1 MGSGLTKLKR
11 FIGNKNTVTIL
22 CVVAGV
28 VVLYVG
34 YNYRVSSAI
43 NPTTIPYARNTLEAR
58 HVITAEDI
66 GYMEVNS
73 DVVTKSDNLITNAN
87 ELIGQEVTYG
97 NVIQQNSL
105 FYAGDVTDPSLSPDY
120 VLSDIEDGYTAFSL
134 SVDTYTTYGNAIAK
148 GDYIDLW
155 FNGEDDTDKII
166 YTNLVRSIRVLD
178 VRDSSGVSLEHA
190 NSTGE
195 PAELL
200 FAVPDDLYALLVK
213 AQQVGTLEPVPRN
226 RNYTADPG
234 ETEVV
239 SDYVV
244 QYVLSKSATIPDES
258 TSSNTDTN
266 TTTNN
271 NANNNT
277 TTNNVNNNTT
287 IIE

>member
-1 MGSGLTKLKR
+1 MGSGLTKVKR

-22 CVVAGV
+22 CVVAGIA
-28 VVLYVG
+28 VLYIG

-43 NPTTIPYARNTLEAR
+43 NPTTVPYAKNTLEAR
-58 HVITAEDI
+58 HVITVDDI

-73 DVVTKSDNLITNAN
+73 DVVSKSDNLITNGN
-87 ELIGQEVTYG
+87 ELVGKEVTYG
-97 NVIQQNSL
+97 NTIQQNSL
-105 FYAGDVTDPSLSPDY
+105 FYDGDITEPNLSPDY

-155 FNGEDDTDKII
+155 FNGEDDTNKII
-166 YTNLVRSIRVLD
+166 YTNLVKSIRVLD
-178 VRDSSGVSLEHA
+178 VRDSAGVSLEHA

-200 FAVPDDLYALLVK
+200 FAVPDDMSSLLVK

-239 SDYVV
+239 SEYVV
-244 QYVLSKSATIPDES
+244 QYVLSKSVTIPDEN
-258 TSSNTDTN
+258 TSSGSNSN
-266 TTTNN
+266 STTNN
-271 NANNNT
+271 TNSNNTNNNT
-277 TTNNVNNNTT
+277 TN
-287 IIE
+287 

>member
-1 MGSGLTKLKR
+1 MGSGLTKVKR

-22 CVVAGV
+22 CVVAGIA
-28 VVLYVG
+28 VLYIG

-43 NPTTIPYARNTLEAR
+43 NPTTVPYAKNTLEAR
-58 HVITAEDI
+58 HVITVDDI

-73 DVVTKSDNLITNAN
+73 DVVSKSDNLITNGN
-87 ELIGQEVTYG
+87 ELVGKEVTYG
-97 NVIQQNSL
+97 NTIQQNSL
-105 FYAGDVTDPSLSPDY
+105 FYDGDITEPNLSPDY

-155 FNGEDDTDKII
+155 FNGEDDTNKII
-166 YTNLVRSIRVLD
+166 YTNLVKSIRVLD
-178 VRDSSGVSLEHA
+178 VRDSAGVSLEHA

-200 FAVPDDLYALLVK
+200 FAVPDDMYSLLVK

-239 SDYVV
+239 SEYVV
-244 QYVLSKSATIPDES
+244 QYVLSKSVTIPDEN
-258 TSSNTDTN
+258 TSSGSNSN
-266 TTTNN
+266 STTNN
-271 NANNNT
+271 TNSNNTNNNT
-277 TTNNVNNNTT
+277 TN
-287 IIE
+287 

>member
-1 MGSGLTKLKR
+1 MGSGLTKVKR

-22 CVVAGV
+22 CVVAGIA
-28 VVLYVG
+28 VLYIG

-43 NPTTIPYARNTLEAR
+43 NPTTVPYAKNTLEAR
-58 HVITAEDI
+58 HVITVDDI

-73 DVVTKSDNLITNAN
+73 DVVSKSDNLITNGN
-87 ELIGQEVTYG
+87 ELVGKEVTYG
-97 NVIQQNSL
+97 NTIQQNSL
-105 FYAGDVTDPSLSPDY
+105 FYDGDITEPNLSSDY

-155 FNGEDDTDKII
+155 FNGEDDTNKII
-166 YTNLVRSIRVLD
+166 YTNLVKSIRVLD
-178 VRDSSGVSLEHA
+178 VRDSAGVSLEHA

-200 FAVPDDLYALLVK
+200 FAVPDDMYSLLVK
-213 AQQVGTLEPVPRN
+213 AEQVGVLEPVPRN

-239 SDYVV
+239 SEYVV
-244 QYVLSKSATIPDES
+244 QYVLSKSVTIPDEN
-258 TSSNTDTN
+258 TSSGSNSN
-266 TTTNN
+266 STTNN
-271 NANNNT
+271 TNSNNTNNNT
-277 TTNNVNNNTT
+277 TN
-287 IIE
+287 

>member
-1 MGSGLTKLKR
+1 MGSGLTKIKR
-11 FIGNKNTVTIL
+11 FVGNKNTVTIL
-22 CVVAGV
+22 CVVAGIA
-28 VVLYVG
+28 VLYIG

-43 NPTTIPYARNTLEAR
+43 NPTTVPYAKNTLEAR
-58 HVITAEDI
+58 HVITPDDI

-73 DVVTKSDNLITNAN
+73 DVVSKSDNLITNGN
-87 ELIGQEVTYG
+87 ELVGKEVMYG
-97 NVIQQNSL
+97 NTIQQNSL
-105 FYAGDVTDPSLSPDY
+105 FYDGDITEPELSPDY

-155 FNGEDDTDKII
+155 FNGEDDTNKII
-166 YTNLVRSIRVLD
+166 YTNLVKSIRVLD
-178 VRDSSGVSLEHA
+178 VRDSAGVSLEHA

-200 FAVPDDLYALLVK
+200 FAVPDDMYSLLVK
-213 AQQVGTLEPVPRN
+213 AQQVGDLEPVPRN

-244 QYVLSKSATIPDES
+244 QYVLSKSVTIPDEN
-258 TSSNTDTN
+258 TSSGSNSN

-271 NANNNT
+271 TNSNNNTNNNT
-277 TTNNVNNNTT
+277 TN
-287 IIE
+287 

>member
-1 MGSGLTKLKR
+1 MGSGLTKVKR

-22 CVVAGV
+22 CVVAGIA
-28 VVLYVG
+28 VLYIG

-43 NPTTIPYARNTLEAR
+43 NPTTVPYAKNTLEAR
-58 HVITAEDI
+58 HVITVDDI

-73 DVVTKSDNLITNAN
+73 DVVSKSDNLITNGN
-87 ELIGQEVTYG
+87 ELIGKEVTYG
-97 NVIQQNSL
+97 NTVQQNSL
-105 FYAGDVTDPSLSPDY
+105 FYDGDITEPELSPDY

-155 FNGEDDTDKII
+155 FNGEDDTNKII
-166 YTNLVRSIRVLD
+166 YTNLVKSIRVLD
-178 VRDSSGVSLEHA
+178 VRDSAGVSLEHA

-200 FAVPDDLYALLVK
+200 FAVPDDMYSLLVK
-213 AQQVGTLEPVPRN
+213 AEQVGTLEPVPRN

-239 SDYVV
+239 SEYVV
-244 QYVLSKSATIPDES
+244 QYVLSKSVTIPDEN
-258 TSSNTDTN
+258 TSSGSNSN
-266 TTTNN
+266 STTNN
-271 NANNNT
+271 TNSNNTNNNT
-277 TTNNVNNNTT
+277 TN
-287 IIE
+287 

>member
-1 MGSGLTKLKR
+1 MGSGLTKVKR

-22 CVVAGV
+22 CVVAGIA
-28 VVLYVG
+28 VLYIG

-43 NPTTIPYARNTLEAR
+43 NPTTVPYAKNTLEAR
-58 HVITAEDI
+58 HVITVDDI

-73 DVVTKSDNLITNAN
+73 DVVSKSDNLITNGN
-87 ELIGQEVTYG
+87 ELVGKEVTYG
-97 NVIQQNSL
+97 NTIQQNSL
-105 FYAGDVTDPSLSPDY
+105 FYDGDITEPNLSPDY

-155 FNGEDDTDKII
+155 FNGEDDTNKII
-166 YTNLVRSIRVLD
+166 YTNLVKSIRVLD
-178 VRDSSGVSLEHA
+178 VRDSAGVSLEHA

-200 FAVPDDLYALLVK
+200 FAVPDDMYSLLVK

-244 QYVLSKSATIPDES
+244 QYVLSKSVTIPDEN
-258 TSSNTDTN
+258 TSSGSNSN
-266 TTTNN
+266 STTNN
-271 NANNNT
+271 ANSNNTNNNT
-277 TTNNVNNNTT
+277 TN
-287 IIE
+287 

>member
-1 MGSGLTKLKR
+1 MNSALTKLKR
-11 FIGNKNTVTIL
+11 FISNKNTVTII

-28 VVLYVG
+28 AVLYIG

-43 NPTTIPYARNTLEAR
+43 NPTTVPYARNTLEAR

-73 DVVTKSDNLITNAN
+73 DVISKSDNLITNGN

-105 FYAGDVTDPSLSPDY
+105 FYVGDVTDPTLSPDY

-155 FNGEDDTDKII
+155 FNGEDDTNRII

-178 VRDSSGVSLEHA
+178 VRDASGVSLDNV

-213 AQQVGTLEPVPRN
+213 AQFVGTLEPVPRN
-226 RNYTADPG
+226 RNYTAAPG

-239 SDYVV
+239 SEYVV
-244 QYVLSKSATIPDES
+244 QYILSYSVTIPDEN
-258 TSSNTDTN
+258 TSSND
-266 TTTNN
+266 NN
-271 NANNNT
+271 SNNNT
-277 TTNNVNNNTT
+277 NDGTNNGNTST
-287 IIE
+287 DTDNQ

>member
-105 FYAGDVTDPSLSPDY
+105 FYTGDVTDPSLSPDY

-244 QYVLSKSATIPDES
+244 QYVLSKSAIIPDES

-266 TTTNN
+266 TTMNN

-277 TTNNVNNNTT
+277 TTNNGNNNTT

>member
-1 MGSGLTKLKR
+1 MGSGLTKVKR

-22 CVVAGV
+22 CVVAGIA
-28 VVLYVG
+28 VLYIG

-43 NPTTIPYARNTLEAR
+43 NPTTVPYAKNTLEAR
-58 HVITAEDI
+58 HVITVDDI

-73 DVVTKSDNLITNAN
+73 DVVSKSDNLITNGN
-87 ELIGQEVTYG
+87 ELVGKEVTYG
-97 NVIQQNSL
+97 NTIQQNSL
-105 FYAGDVTDPSLSPDY
+105 FYDGDITEPNLSPDY

-134 SVDTYTTYGNAIAK
+134 SVDTYTTYGNAITK

-155 FNGEDDTDKII
+155 FNGEDDTNKII
-166 YTNLVRSIRVLD
+166 YTNLVKSIRVLD
-178 VRDSSGVSLEHA
+178 VRDSAGVSLEHA

-200 FAVPDDLYALLVK
+200 FAVPDDMYSLLVK

-239 SDYVV
+239 SEYVV
-244 QYVLSKSATIPDES
+244 QYVLSKSVTIPDEN
-258 TSSNTDTN
+258 TSSGSNSN
-266 TTTNN
+266 STTNN
-271 NANNNT
+271 TNSNNTNNNT
-277 TTNNVNNNTT
+277 TN
-287 IIE
+287 

>member
-1 MGSGLTKLKR
+1 MGSGLTKVKR

-22 CVVAGV
+22 CVVAGIA
-28 VVLYVG
+28 VLYIG

-43 NPTTIPYARNTLEAR
+43 NPTTVPYAKNTLEAR
-58 HVITAEDI
+58 HVITVDDI

-73 DVVTKSDNLITNAN
+73 DVVSKSDNLITNGN
-87 ELIGQEVTYG
+87 ELVGKEVTYG
-97 NVIQQNSL
+97 NTIQQNSL
-105 FYAGDVTDPSLSPDY
+105 FYDGDITEPELSPDY

-155 FNGEDDTDKII
+155 FNGEDDTNKII
-166 YTNLVRSIRVLD
+166 YTNLVKSIRVLD
-178 VRDSSGVSLEHA
+178 VRDSAGVSLEHA

-200 FAVPDDLYALLVK
+200 FAVPDDMYSLLVK
-213 AQQVGTLEPVPRN
+213 AQQVGDLEPVPRN

-239 SDYVV
+239 SEYVV
-244 QYVLSKSATIPDES
+244 QYVLSKSVTIPDEN
-258 TSSNTDTN
+258 TSSGSNSN
-266 TTTNN
+266 STTNN
-271 NANNNT
+271 TNSNNTNNNT
-277 TTNNVNNNTT
+277 TN
-287 IIE
+287 

>member
-1 MGSGLTKLKR
+1 MGSGLTKVKR

-22 CVVAGV
+22 CVVAGIA
-28 VVLYVG
+28 VLYIG

-43 NPTTIPYARNTLEAR
+43 NPTTVPYAKNTLEAR
-58 HVITAEDI
+58 HVITVDDI

-73 DVVTKSDNLITNAN
+73 DVVSKSDNLITNGN
-87 ELIGQEVTYG
+87 ELVGKEVTYG
-97 NVIQQNSL
+97 NTIQQNSL
-105 FYAGDVTDPSLSPDY
+105 FYDGDITEPSLSPDY

-155 FNGEDDTDKII
+155 FNGEDDTNKII
-166 YTNLVRSIRVLD
+166 YTNLVKSIRVLD
-178 VRDSSGVSLEHA
+178 VRDSAGVSLEHA

-200 FAVPDDLYALLVK
+200 FAVPDDMYSLLVK

-239 SDYVV
+239 SEYVV
-244 QYVLSKSATIPDES
+244 QYVLSKSVTIPDEN
-258 TSSNTDTN
+258 TSSGSNLN
-266 TTTNN
+266 STTNN
-271 NANNNT
+271 TNSNNTNNNT
-277 TTNNVNNNTT
+277 TN
-287 IIE
+287 

>member
-105 FYAGDVTDPSLSPDY
+105 FYTGDVTDPSLSPDY

-258 TSSNTDTN
+258 TSSNTDIN

-277 TTNNVNNNTT
+277 TTNNGNNNTT

>member
-1 MGSGLTKLKR
+1 MGSGLTKVKR

-22 CVVAGV
+22 CVVAGIA
-28 VVLYVG
+28 VLYIG

-43 NPTTIPYARNTLEAR
+43 NPTTVPYAKNTLETR
-58 HVITAEDI
+58 HVITVDDI

-73 DVVTKSDNLITNAN
+73 DVVSKSDNLITNGN
-87 ELIGQEVTYG
+87 ELVGKEVTYG
-97 NVIQQNSL
+97 NTIQQNSL
-105 FYAGDVTDPSLSPDY
+105 FYDGDITEPNLSPDY

-155 FNGEDDTDKII
+155 FNGEDDTNKII
-166 YTNLVRSIRVLD
+166 YTNLVKSIRVLD
-178 VRDSSGVSLEHA
+178 VRDSAGVSLEHA

-200 FAVPDDLYALLVK
+200 FAVPDDMYSLLVK

-239 SDYVV
+239 SEYVV
-244 QYVLSKSATIPDES
+244 QYVLSKSVTIPDEN
-258 TSSNTDTN
+258 TSSGSNSN
-266 TTTNN
+266 STTNN
-271 NANNNT
+271 TNNNNTNNNT
-277 TTNNVNNNTT
+277 TN
-287 IIE
+287 

>member
-1 MGSGLTKLKR
+1 MGSGLTKVKR

-22 CVVAGV
+22 CVVAGIA
-28 VVLYVG
+28 VLYIG

-43 NPTTIPYARNTLEAR
+43 NPTTVPYAKNTLEAR
-58 HVITAEDI
+58 HVITVDDI
-66 GYMEVNS
+66 GYMEVNR
-73 DVVTKSDNLITNAN
+73 DVVSKSDNLITNGN
-87 ELIGQEVTYG
+87 ELVGKEVTYG
-97 NVIQQNSL
+97 NTIQQNSL
-105 FYAGDVTDPSLSPDY
+105 FYDGDITEPSLSPDY

-155 FNGEDDTDKII
+155 FNGEDDTNKII
-166 YTNLVRSIRVLD
+166 YTNLVKSIRVLD
-178 VRDSSGVSLEHA
+178 VRDSAGVSLEHA

-200 FAVPDDLYALLVK
+200 FAVPDDMYSLLVK

-239 SDYVV
+239 SEYVV
-244 QYVLSKSATIPDES
+244 QYVLSKSVTIPDEN
-258 TSSNTDTN
+258 TSSGSNSN
-266 TTTNN
+266 STTNN
-271 NANNNT
+271 TNSNNTNNNT
-277 TTNNVNNNTT
+277 TN
-287 IIE
+287 

>member
-1 MGSGLTKLKR
+1 MGSGLTKVKR

-22 CVVAGV
+22 CVVAGIA
-28 VVLYVG
+28 VLYIG

-43 NPTTIPYARNTLEAR
+43 NPTTVPYAKNTLEAR
-58 HVITAEDI
+58 HVITVDDI

-73 DVVTKSDNLITNAN
+73 DVVSKSDNLITNGN
-87 ELIGQEVTYG
+87 ELVGKEVTYG
-97 NVIQQNSL
+97 NTIQQNSL
-105 FYAGDVTDPSLSPDY
+105 FYDGDITEPSLSPDY

-155 FNGEDDTDKII
+155 FNGEDDTNKII
-166 YTNLVRSIRVLD
+166 YTNLVKSIRVLD
-178 VRDSSGVSLEHA
+178 VRDSAGVSLEHA

-200 FAVPDDLYALLVK
+200 FAVPDDMYSLLVK
-213 AQQVGTLEPVPRN
+213 AEQVGTLEPVPRN

-239 SDYVV
+239 SEYVV
-244 QYVLSKSATIPDES
+244 QYVLSKSVTIPDEN
-258 TSSNTDTN
+258 TSSGSNLN
-266 TTTNN
+266 STTNN
-271 NANNNT
+271 TNSNNTNNNT
-277 TTNNVNNNTT
+277 TN
-287 IIE
+287 

>member
-1 MGSGLTKLKR
+1 MKVLQIRIVQRRNKMGSGLTKLKR

-105 FYAGDVTDPSLSPDY
+105 FYTGDVTDPSLSPDY

-258 TSSNTDTN
+258 TSSNTDTCLG
-266 TTTNN
+266 
-271 NANNNT
+271 
-277 TTNNVNNNTT
+277 
-287 IIE
+287 

>member
-1 MGSGLTKLKR
+1 MGSGLTKVKR

-22 CVVAGV
+22 CVVAGIA
-28 VVLYVG
+28 VLYIG

-43 NPTTIPYARNTLEAR
+43 NPTTVPYAKNTLEAR
-58 HVITAEDI
+58 HVITVDDI

-73 DVVTKSDNLITNAN
+73 DVVSKSDNLITNGN
-87 ELIGQEVTYG
+87 ELVGKEVTYG
-97 NVIQQNSL
+97 NTIQQNSL
-105 FYAGDVTDPSLSPDY
+105 FYDGDITEPSLSPDY

-155 FNGEDDTDKII
+155 FNGEDDTNKII
-166 YTNLVRSIRVLD
+166 YTNLVKSIRVLD
-178 VRDSSGVSLEHA
+178 VRDSAGVSLEHA

-200 FAVPDDLYALLVK
+200 FAVPDDMYSLLVK

-239 SDYVV
+239 SEYVV
-244 QYVLSKSATIPDES
+244 QYVLSKSVTIPDENI
-258 TSSNTDTN
+258 SSGSNSN
-266 TTTNN
+266 STTNN
-271 NANNNT
+271 TNSNNTNNNT
-277 TTNNVNNNTT
+277 TN
-287 IIE
+287 

>member
-1 MGSGLTKLKR
+1 MGSGLTKVKR

-22 CVVAGV
+22 CVVAGIA
-28 VVLYVG
+28 VLYIG

-43 NPTTIPYARNTLEAR
+43 NPTTVPYAKNTLEAR
-58 HVITAEDI
+58 HVITVDDI

-73 DVVTKSDNLITNAN
+73 DVVSKSDNLITNGN
-87 ELIGQEVTYG
+87 ELVGKEVTYG
-97 NVIQQNSL
+97 NTIQQNSL
-105 FYAGDVTDPSLSPDY
+105 FYDGDVTEPNLSPDY

-155 FNGEDDTDKII
+155 FNGEDDTNKII
-166 YTNLVRSIRVLD
+166 YTNLVKSIRVLD
-178 VRDSSGVSLEHA
+178 VRDSAGVSLEHA

-200 FAVPDDLYALLVK
+200 FAVPDDMYSLLVK
-213 AQQVGTLEPVPRN
+213 AEQVGTLEPVPRN

-239 SDYVV
+239 SEYVV
-244 QYVLSKSATIPDES
+244 QYVLSKSVTIPDEN
-258 TSSNTDTN
+258 TSSGSNSN
-266 TTTNN
+266 STTNN
-271 NANNNT
+271 TNSNNTNNNT
-277 TTNNVNNNTT
+277 TN
-287 IIE
+287 

>member
-1 MGSGLTKLKR
+1 MGSGLTKVKR

-22 CVVAGV
+22 CVVAGIA
-28 VVLYVG
+28 VLYIG

-43 NPTTIPYARNTLEAR
+43 NPTTVPYAKNTLEAR
-58 HVITAEDI
+58 HVITVDDI

-73 DVVTKSDNLITNAN
+73 DVVSKSDNLITNGN
-87 ELIGQEVTYG
+87 ELVGKEVTYG
-97 NVIQQNSL
+97 NTIQQNSL
-105 FYAGDVTDPSLSPDY
+105 FYDGDITEPNLSPDY

-155 FNGEDDTDKII
+155 FNGEDDTNKII
-166 YTNLVRSIRVLD
+166 YTNLVKSIRVLD
-178 VRDSSGVSLEHA
+178 VRDSAGVSLEHA

-200 FAVPDDLYALLVK
+200 FAVPDDMYSLLVK
-213 AQQVGTLEPVPRN
+213 AEQVGVLEPVPRN

-244 QYVLSKSATIPDES
+244 QYVLSKSVTIPDEN
-258 TSSNTDTN
+258 TSSGSNSN
-266 TTTNN
+266 STTNN
-271 NANNNT
+271 TNSNNTNNNT
-277 TTNNVNNNTT
+277 TN
-287 IIE
+287 

>member
-22 CVVAGV
+22 CVVAGI

-105 FYAGDVTDPSLSPDY
+105 FYTGDVTDPSLSPDY

-277 TTNNVNNNTT
+277 TTNNGNNNTT

>member
-105 FYAGDVTDPSLSPDY
+105 FYTGDVTDPSLSPDY

-277 TTNNVNNNTT
+277 TTNNGNNNTT

>member
-1 MGSGLTKLKR
+1 MGSGLTKVKR

-22 CVVAGV
+22 CVVAGIA
-28 VVLYVG
+28 VLYIG

-43 NPTTIPYARNTLEAR
+43 NPTTVPYAKNTLETR
-58 HVITAEDI
+58 HVITVDDI

-73 DVVTKSDNLITNAN
+73 DVVSKSDNLITNGN
-87 ELIGQEVTYG
+87 ELVGKEVTYG
-97 NVIQQNSL
+97 NTIQQNSL
-105 FYAGDVTDPSLSPDY
+105 FYDGDITEPNLSPDY

-155 FNGEDDTDKII
+155 FNGEDDTNKII
-166 YTNLVRSIRVLD
+166 YTNLVKSIRVLD
-178 VRDSSGVSLEHA
+178 VRDSAGVSLEHA

-200 FAVPDDLYALLVK
+200 FAVPDDMYSLLVK

-239 SDYVV
+239 SEYVV
-244 QYVLSKSATIPDES
+244 QYVLSKSVTIPDEN
-258 TSSNTDTN
+258 TSSGSNSN
-266 TTTNN
+266 STTNN
-271 NANNNT
+271 TNSNNTNNNT
-277 TTNNVNNNTT
+277 TN
-287 IIE
+287 

>member
-1 MGSGLTKLKR
+1 MGSGLTKVKR

-22 CVVAGV
+22 CVVAGIA
-28 VVLYVG
+28 VLYIG

-43 NPTTIPYARNTLEAR
+43 NPTTVPYAKNTLEAR
-58 HVITAEDI
+58 HVITVDDI

-73 DVVTKSDNLITNAN
+73 DVVSKSDNLITNGN
-87 ELIGQEVTYG
+87 ELVGKEVTYG
-97 NVIQQNSL
+97 NTIQQNSL
-105 FYAGDVTDPSLSPDY
+105 FYDGDITEPNLSPDY

-155 FNGEDDTDKII
+155 FNGEDDTNKII
-166 YTNLVRSIRVLD
+166 YTNLVKSIRVLD

-200 FAVPDDLYALLVK
+200 FAVPDDMYSLLVK

-244 QYVLSKSATIPDES
+244 QYVLSKSVTIPDEN
-258 TSSNTDTN
+258 TSSGSNSN
-266 TTTNN
+266 STTNN
-271 NANNNT
+271 TNSNNTNNNT
-277 TTNNVNNNTT
+277 TN
-287 IIE
+287 

>member
-1 MGSGLTKLKR
+1 MGSGLTKIKR
-11 FIGNKNTVTIL
+11 FLSNKNTVTIL
-22 CVVAGV
+22 CVVAGIT
-28 VVLYVG
+28 VLYIG

-43 NPTTIPYARNTLEAR
+43 NPKTVPYAKNTLEAR
-58 HVITAEDI
+58 HVITADDI

-73 DVVTKSDNLITNAN
+73 DVVSKSDNLITNGN
-87 ELIGQEVTYG
+87 ELIGKEVTYG
-97 NVIQQNSL
+97 NTIQQNSL
-105 FYAGDVTDPSLSPDY
+105 FYDGDITEPNLSPDY

-155 FNGEDDTDKII
+155 FNGEDDTNKII
-166 YTNLVRSIRVLD
+166 YTNLVKSIKVLD
-178 VRDSSGVSLEHA
+178 VRDSAGVSLEHA

-200 FAVPDDLYALLVK
+200 FAVPDDMYSLLVK
-213 AQQVGTLEPVPRN
+213 AQQVGKLEPVPRN

-244 QYVLSKSATIPDES
+244 QYVLSKSVTIPDEN
-258 TSSNTDTN
+258 TSSETNSNSTTNDTN
-266 TTTNN
+266 SNN
-271 NANNNT
+271 S
-277 TTNNVNNNTT
+277 T
-287 IIE
+287 INQ

>member
-105 FYAGDVTDPSLSPDY
+105 FYTGDVTDPSLSPDY

-178 VRDSSGVSLEHA
+178 VRDSSGVYLEHA

-277 TTNNVNNNTT
+277 TTNNGNNNTT